1 MKKVLFS
8 LLLMFCF
15 GSIVEV
21 VESIPATAQVSINYS
36 DASGTVGTDL
46 RQALASN
53 SSRSFF
59 FIQNVSAS
67 NILAFTVDNTVPG
80 VNKAGSIQLAAGAFL
95 QFSTKAPTGVINV
108 IGSASNTAYTIK
120 YEN

>member
-1 MKKVLFS
+1 MKKIALALS
-8 LLLMFCF
+8 LIL
-15 GSIVEV
+15 GIGWTISIV
-21 VESIPATAQVSINYS
+21 SAHAQAQNNYS

-46 RQALASN
+46 RQALSAN

-59 FIQNVSAS
+59 FIQNVSTS
-67 NILAFTVDNTVPG
+67 NNLAFTVDNTVAG
-80 VNKAGSIQLAAGAFL
+80 INKPGSIQLVAGASL

-108 IGSASNTAYTIK
+108 IGSAANTAYTIK